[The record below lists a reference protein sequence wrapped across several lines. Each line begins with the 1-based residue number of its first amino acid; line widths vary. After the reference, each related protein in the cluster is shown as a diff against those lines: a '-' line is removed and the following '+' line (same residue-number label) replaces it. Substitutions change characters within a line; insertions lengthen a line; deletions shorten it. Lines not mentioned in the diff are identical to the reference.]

1 MTKIDV
7 VEIIR
12 NLSGNFK
19 VLCYEEKNKSIY
31 VFVESNEEE
40 RKYSIFKILE
50 KDKQT
55 IPVLIDN
62 SLKEAIKKFN
72 ELIN

>member
-1 MTKIDV
+1 MLKVDV
-7 VEIIR
+7 SEIIR

-19 VLCYEEKNKSIY
+19 VLCYEEKNKNIY
-31 VFVESNEEE
+31 VFVESKEEK
-40 RKYSIFKILE
+40 KYSIFKILE
-50 KDKQT
+50 KEKQT
-55 IPVLIDN
+55 IPVLIDS